1 MKTPLFALLVTGLA
15 FAQAP
20 APTPSIAA
28 GLDRET
34 SMIENNLVNAAS
46 AMPED
51 KFNFTP
57 ESLNIPGA
65 NFKGVYTFAGLVKHV
80 ATVNFALTSGATG
93 DKPPAGV
100 TDEKGPA
107 SMTSKAEIVQFL
119 KDSFAA
125 VHKAAKGLTPE
136 NSAELI
142 SGMGPQK
149 TPRIFVV
156 SFVLAHCNDEY
167 GQMVEY
173 LRMNG
178 IIPPASAPRK

>member
-1 MKTPLFALLVTGLA
+1 M
-15 FAQAP
+15 
-20 APTPSIAA
+20 
-28 GLDRET
+28 DREV
-34 SMIENNLVNAAS
+34 SMIENNLVNAAN

-57 ESLNIPGA
+57 ESLNIPGS

-80 ATVNFALTSGATG
+80 AAVNFLLTSGATG
-93 DKPPAGV
+93 DKPPANV
-100 TDEKGPA
+100 TDQKGPA
-107 SMTSKAEIVQFL
+107 SMTSKAEVVQFL

-125 VHKAAKGLTPE
+125 VHKAAQGLTQE
-136 NSAELI
+136 NMAELI
-142 SGMGPQK
+142 PGLGPQK
-149 TPRIFVV
+149 APRVFVV

-178 IIPPASAPRK
+178 IIPPASAPRQ